1 MTIVLVS
8 LAGLQLIGEILA
20 GVVSRASRDIS
31 GPLLLFGPLVLLIF
45 YNAGFWSL
53 TGRTPGMALF
63 GLRVTRTAGQPL
75 GLLRALLRAVAL
87 TFLAWGIV
95 WCPVDRR
102 GQALHDKVAGSVVV
116 YARVTDS
123 SSPSPTGGLR

>member
-1 MTIVLVS
+1 
-8 LAGLQLIGEILA
+8 
-20 GVVSRASRDIS
+20 
-31 GPLLLFGPLVLLIF
+31 
-45 YNAGFWSL
+45 
-53 TGRTPGMALF
+53 
-63 GLRVTRTAGQPL
+63 
-75 GLLRALLRAVAL
+75 
-87 TFLAWGIV
+87 V